1 MQTMCDDDQDD
12 HYHPMQEQYEGGSD
26 RLPRYFVSQFW
37 SHGPAEIDKAVLRSD
52 QPLAAVRALLDQK
65 AAQIESDESFKE
77 KRRARERRAENI
89 EISEAME
96 AEIIA
101 SEVEE
106 EVG

>member
-1 MQTMCDDDQDD
+1 MKMTTTML
-12 HYHPMQEQYEGGSD
+12 QEQYEGGSD

-37 SHGPAEIDKAVLRSD
+37 CHGAAEIDKAVLGSD

-65 AAQIESDESFKE
+65 AAQIENEESYKE
-77 KRRARERRAENI
+77 RKRAKERRAENI
-89 EISEAME
+89 KISEGME